1 MDMEVSEKSKK
12 TKKTTKSS
20 TKNVKKK
27 VVKKTSKTE
36 NKSARVKTNITKNE
50 TSKNKHN
57 RKFTLDIIELLD
69 GKVNKNIVF
78 FGFWFVISILPFFS
92 VKLSRSGPTSYT
104 VLERLWLL
112 YLFLTGFCYWTYLM
126 IKHRFI
132 LKSFVLLIFI
142 ILFLCFFSID
152 ILSIQKNFFE
162 GQF

>member
-1 MDMEVSEKSKK
+1 MEKKTSKVKKSTVKK
-12 TKKTTKSS
+12 TKK
-20 TKNVKKK
+20 
-27 VVKKTSKTE
+27 KTVIET
-36 NKSARVKTNITKNE
+36 VKNE
-50 TSKNKHN
+50 TVDTPIEIHKK